1 MTPELT
7 VDVALEDE
15 PISLELAWTQLALDT
30 DGSPP
35 ESAFDTWLEAVGL
48 PAAREAAENF
58 TGRAFGVKTY
68 RMRAAT
74 FPSSIT
80 IPIVPLRSVEISY
93 LDADSTLQTL
103 GSGDFEIDDTGV
115 LPVLTPT
122 VAWPATDGSAGAV
135 TVTFEVGYTPDA
147 VPRQALLAMLL
158 ILGHAFK
165 NREAVTDRELFTL
178 PLGAD
183 FHLRPF
189 RVRLGMA

>member
-1 MTPELT
+1 MTPELM
-7 VDVALEDE
+7 VDVALADE

-30 DGSPP
+30 EGSPP
-35 ESAFDTWLEAVGL
+35 ESAFDAWLESVGL

-74 FPSSIT
+74 FPDSIT
-80 IPIVPLRSVEISY
+80 IPIIPLRSVEITY
-93 LDADSTLQTL
+93 LDADSVQQSL
-103 GSGDFEIDDTGV
+103 GSGDFEIDDTGMFPIV
-115 LPVLTPT
+115 TPT
-122 VAWPATDGSAGAV
+122 ATWPETDGSAGAV
-135 TVTFEVGYTPDA
+135 TVTFEVGYNPEA

-158 ILGHAFK
+158 ILGHMFK